1 VLLRIAV
8 PQSARTRGLLFAAL
22 LGLFVILVLNY
33 VANWLLDTWIQ
44 FAWSALDVVPALFA
58 WMLPFAAIGYLPTA
72 RRAVRWAA
80 FLIGVPPALW
90 AAMYAL
96 GTLTRL
102 GLTLSTGYI
111 NGERPLSSAV
121 VGRDRVAV
129 YLVPPVASIQ
139 PYAGEVRQER
149 TLPGGLLV
157 LERRVYYVTP
167 ADEGSIQLQSAD
179 SAQINLRL
187 DPHEP
192 ESRDV
197 VVPFRPL

>member
-1 VLLRIAV
+1 MLLRIAV
-8 PQSARTRGLLFAAL
+8 PQSARARGLLFAAL
-22 LGLFVILVLNY
+22 LGLFVVLVLNY

-80 FLIGVPPALW
+80 FLIGVPPALG
-90 AAMYAL
+90 AAVYAL
-96 GTLTRL
+96 CTLACL
-102 GLTLSTGYI
+102 GLTVSTGYI

-129 YLVPPVASIQ
+129 YL
-139 PYAGEVRQER
+139 GEVRQER

-157 LERRVYYVTP
+157 LVRRVYYVTP

-187 DPHEP
+187 YPNDP

>member
-1 VLLRIAV
+1 MVLLCIAV

-22 LGLFVILVLNY
+22 LGLFVVLVLNY

-58 WMLPFAAIGYLPTA
+58 WLLPFAAIGYLPTA

-96 GTLTRL
+96 GTLMYL

-129 YLVPPVASIQ
+129 YL
-139 PYAGEVRQER
+139 GEVRQER

>member
-1 VLLRIAV
+1 
-8 PQSARTRGLLFAAL
+8 
-22 LGLFVILVLNY
+22 
-33 VANWLLDTWIQ
+33 
-44 FAWSALDVVPALFA
+44 
-58 WMLPFAAIGYLPTA
+58 MLPFAAIGYLPTA

-90 AAMYAL
+90 AAVYAL
-96 GTLTRL
+96 GTLMCL

-129 YLVPPVASIQ
+129 YL
-139 PYAGEVRQER
+139 GEVRQER

-157 LERRVYYVTP
+157 LERRVYYAAP

>member
-1 VLLRIAV
+1 LV
-8 PQSARTRGLLFAAL
+8 FAAL
-22 LGLFVILVLNY
+22 VGLFVALVVNY
-33 VANWLLDTWIQ
+33 VANWLLGTWVQ

-58 WMLPFAAIGYLPTA
+58 WMLPFAAIGYLPTE
-72 RRAVRWAA
+72 RRAVRLAA
-80 FLIGVPPALW
+80 FLIGVPAALG
-90 AAMYAL
+90 AAVYAL
-96 GTLTRL
+96 GTLVCL
-102 GLTLSTGYI
+102 ELTLSTGYI
-111 NGERPLSSAV
+111 NGERPLSSMV

-157 LERRVYYVTP
+157 LERLVYHVAP
-167 ADEGSIQLQSAD
+167 ADESSIQLQSAD
-179 SAQINLRL
+179 STQISVRL
-187 DPHEP
+187 YPHEP